1 MPSVFLV
8 VCNEKHCTID
18 LKCVKWCTCCNAYSR
33 ERTMDIQTGKYKT
46 VYIKQMKNT
55 DIWRMYT
62 DGKDNYAWM

>member
-1 MPSVFLV
+1 
-8 VCNEKHCTID
+8 
-18 LKCVKWCTCCNAYSR
+18 
-33 ERTMDIQTGKYKT
+33 MDIQTGKYKT